1 MKIYQSE
8 CPCKECP
15 YRQVGCHDKGKC
27 ENPTLTYDEWKNN
40 FVEKSSC
47 TFFSNKLSDN
57 YKRKRAIAREM
68 GYKQ

>member
-15 YRQVGCHDKGKC
+15 HRQVGCHDKGKC
-27 ENPTLTYDEWKNN
+27 ENPNLTYDEWKNN
-40 FVEKSSC
+40 FVEKSSS
-47 TFFSNKLSDN
+47 TFFSNKLSDD

-68 GYKQ
+68 GHKR